1 MFFFKGGGFVA
12 EIPFVFGQADSSFG
26 CLQIPHLEGLGC
38 TQALLTA
45 RAKGERLEIQPQS
58 DPAFNGSASPLY
70 SDTKT
75 GLEQLGV
82 VFKRQL

>member
-1 MFFFKGGGFVA
+1 MFFC
-12 EIPFVFGQADSSFG
+12 VFFLKVVDLLLRYHSY
-26 CLQIPHLEGLGC
+26 LVRQIPHLEGLGC